1 MGEPI
6 KIVCYSEVIDNWG
19 RTESSSK
26 GSILHQVL
34 TTPDDWSDDMFFEDD
49 KGNSY
54 MIDDLIGKKVLIEG
68 VSSFNPETNS
78 MSPLIFT
85 VTEE

>member
-6 KIVCYSEVIDNWG
+6 KIVYYSEVIDNWG

-26 GSILHQVL
+26 GPIIHQVL
-34 TTPDDWSDDMFFEDD
+34 TTPDDWSDDMLFEDD

-54 MIDDLIGKKVLIEG
+54 MIDDLIGKEILIEG

-78 MSPLIFT
+78 MTPLVFT
-85 VTEE
+85 VPEE